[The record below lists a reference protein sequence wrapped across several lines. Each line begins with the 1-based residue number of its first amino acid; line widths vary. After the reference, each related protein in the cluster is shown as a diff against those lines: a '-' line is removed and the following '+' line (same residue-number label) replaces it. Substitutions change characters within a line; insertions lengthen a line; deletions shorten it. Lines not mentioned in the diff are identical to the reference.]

1 MLDMICKIV
10 LTFDHSLNGV
20 YSLVWPLYN
29 FVSSLNGRTQKLK
42 VIWMQV
48 CHRSALFS
56 NDRSL
61 WSSKLSLCPVT
72 MDRNFYVACLVWSEI
87 GPRSNNIVGP
97 SQGMFLSKFYRLPE
111 WPIFGIFA
119 VYIALQPL
127 GTRLIIKTWY
137 SIGNHRS
144 FDTLRLLLVGHSFAF
159 AWNGN

>member
-1 MLDMICKIV
+1 MQNSIDVWSQFERCLQFGMTVIQFCVEFERSYTKTQSHLNASMPSV
-10 LTFDHSLNGV
+10 RTFLQ
-20 YSLVWPLYN
+20 WPFTLE
-29 FVSSLNGRTQKLK
+29 FK
-42 VIWMQV
+42 
-48 CHRSALFS
+48 A
-56 NDRSL
+56 
-61 WSSKLSLCPVT
+61 LSLCPVT